1 VSIDAHQ
8 HPASKLAAVA
18 DHLLTALRTL
28 LYRKEKTKKTDI
40 LVLGGGFLI
49 IDAGEY

>member
-18 DHLLTALRTL
+18 DHLLTAFSGHTL
-28 LYRKEKTKKTDI
+28 QKRENKENRYLGVKWWI
-40 LVLGGGFLI
+40 L
-49 IDAGEY
+49 DNRCW